1 MQPVNGQQVWP
12 GAHVIFEDEDN
23 SNLGLN
29 AQSPSFWRCLQPCR
43 GVFCFFFQTWS
54 ARLCICSFH
63 GGGCTLSLFVLR
75 SEGIHTLSYHL
86 GFLMI
91 TVDFLRQTAV
101 QLRVKVKSV
110 WPFILSTSVCSFCQF
125 IQVSECSAGLFVLA
139 SAAMCSY
146 FLMFPV
152 CVAAFPSLLSRIK
165 PQDIQKANG
174 GLESLLPATC
184 IFFTFCQ

>member
-1 MQPVNGQQVWP
+1 MQRVNGEQMWP
-12 GAHVIFEDEDN
+12 GSHVTFEDEDN

-29 AQSPSFWRCLQPCR
+29 AQSPSFWWRLQPYR
-43 GVFCFFFQTWS
+43 GVGFFLFVQWGED
-54 ARLCICSFH
+54 AL
-63 GGGCTLSLFVLR
+63 GNLFVLP

-91 TVDFLRQTAV
+91 TVNFLRQTAV
-101 QLRVKVKSV
+101 QLRVEVKSV
-110 WPFILSTSVCSFCQF
+110 WPFILSTSVCSFRQF

-152 CVAAFPSLLSRIK
+152 CVTAFPSLLFRIK
-165 PQDIQKANG
+165 PQNIQKVNG
-174 GLESLLPATC
+174 ELESLLPTTC

>member
-1 MQPVNGQQVWP
+1 MPSAALSTSFWGW
-12 GAHVIFEDEDN
+12 F
-23 SNLGLN
+23 SNLICQVVHMFVQRG
-29 AQSPSFWRCLQPCR
+29 RMHCR
-43 GVFCFFFQTWS
+43 WC
-54 ARLCICSFH
+54 
-63 GGGCTLSLFVLR
+63 SLFVLP
-75 SEGIHTLSYHL
+75 SVGIHTLSYHL

-91 TVDFLRQTAV
+91 TVNFLRQTAV

-110 WPFILSTSVCSFCQF
+110 WPFILSTSVCSFRQF

-152 CVAAFPSLLSRIK
+152 CAAAFPSLLSRIK

-174 GLESLLPATC
+174 GLESLLPTTC